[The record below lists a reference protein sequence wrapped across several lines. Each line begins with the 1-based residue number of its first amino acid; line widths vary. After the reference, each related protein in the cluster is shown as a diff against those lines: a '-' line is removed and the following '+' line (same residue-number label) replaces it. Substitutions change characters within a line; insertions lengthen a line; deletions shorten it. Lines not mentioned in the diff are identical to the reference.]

1 VYHVFNRNR
10 VETITMARKRQRFG
24 KKLTKSRWLS
34 MSQRLRRKHE
44 CFSCK
49 RDRSKDDLTRT
60 KEFLDRYKL
69 EYTQEKYYKD
79 YTVIL
84 IQSERSWLVYQ
95 AAFVF
100 DEKMKLVKIRPQL
113 KVK

>member
-1 VYHVFNRNR
+1 MYHVLDRNR
-10 VETITMARKRQRFG
+10 VETTMARKRQYLD
-24 KKLTKSRWLS
+24 KKLTKARWLS
-34 MSQRLRRKHE
+34 MSQWFRRKHE

-49 RDRSKDDLTRT
+49 LDRSKDDLTRT
-60 KEFLDRYKL
+60 KEFLDRYKID
-69 EYTQEKYYKD
+69 YTQEKYYKD

-84 IQSERSWLVYQ
+84 IQSEPSWFAYQ

-100 DEKMKLVKIRPQL
+100 DEKMKLIKIKPQL